1 MPFWPAGIQTSSVK
15 DDLHVVFFVS
25 GVEHREVQGGNAAAA
40 ALVRDFGTGST
51 VRQLITTKDV
61 AELFRILPNL
71 LREEVELVGRKIRTA
86 ENKTTSF
93 INIHAH
99 ARRAA
104 HILILN
110 NSRSGLGQIL
120 NRCNLPQANAVAL
133 VKLHLLH

>member
-15 DDLHVVFFVS
+15 DDLQVVFFFVC
-25 GVEHREVQGGNAAAA
+25 GVEHREVQGGNAA

-120 NRCNLPQANAVAL
+120 NRCNLPQANAIAL